1 MRKSDRLCI
10 NLKNKML
17 NSFNYMFLIAS
28 IIVLGCSVCFIS
40 FHTKLQSLSAV
51 VAIPIVILPVLFFS
65 CFLIL
70 TLRFFRKV
78 NEKKNRKIQILNAAL
93 IIAVSFLITYFVQ
106 MTSQLSDGRNC
117 VLISKQLSQTMNWH
131 NVSNFGLHYALR
143 QCSNMVP
150 LIYIQALVYKL
161 FSMIG
166 YNLSI
171 THMIALGTYLNTI
184 MLLWAF
190 MLIFRIVDRHFPK
203 YIGTGLTFLMLI
215 NIPVFQTVYYV
226 YTDIPAMLTVMMIL
240 DGYDHFLITSDSNKK
255 IFWLLI
261 IIMGSFIG
269 ALLKF
274 NVLIATFAIIIHY
287 MLTEKLRKSSK
298 LIIAILIPVALLV
311 GGTKSFMISTSP
323 IPKSQIGLPTINWV
337 NMSFNDVSKN
347 GGYDSQYFDHTFK
360 LYDKYHTKKEVSKV
374 EMSELFKGVNHHP
387 SRYLYIMYRK
397 IGATYGNGTYSF
409 DDFFS
414 SKHLAHPQL
423 RYNLLGEFLY
433 GRYRK
438 AYLYATY
445 IIQLSFFFLMMCG
458 FIKIIFNKINIM
470 NEQPWV
476 IALFGNM
483 FLLLFWESHPRY
495 LLAFLG
501 PIYLVLSLSINVILK
516 NKRIKY

>member
-1 MRKSDRLCI
+1 MGK
-10 NLKNKML
+10 KNRTQSRIL
-17 NSFNYMFLIAS
+17 NSFNYMFLMAS
-28 IIVLGCSVCFIS
+28 VIVLVCSVWFIS
-40 FHTKLQSLSAV
+40 FHTKLQSLNAV
-51 VAIPIVILPVLFFS
+51 IAIPLVILPVLFFS

-70 TLRFFRKV
+70 TFKFLKKID
-78 NEKKNRKIQILNAAL
+78 EKKNQKLQIINAVL
-93 IIAVSFLITYFVQ
+93 IIAISFLVTYFVQ
-106 MTSQLSDGRNC
+106 MTNQLSDGRNC
-117 VLISKQLSQTMNWH
+117 VMISKELSQTMNWH

-161 FSMIG
+161 FSMFG
-166 YNLSI
+166 WNLSV

-184 MLLWAF
+184 MLLLAF
-190 MLIFRIVDRHFPK
+190 MLVFKMVDRHFPK

-226 YTDIPAMLTVMMIL
+226 YTDIPAMLAIMIIL
-240 DGYDHFLITSDSNKK
+240 NSYDHFLIINDRDKK
-255 IFWLLI
+255 IFWLLL
-261 IIMGSFIG
+261 IIMGSFVG

-274 NVLIATFAIIIHY
+274 NVLIATLAIVIHY
-287 MLTEKLRKSSK
+287 VLTRSLKKSVKLTV
-298 LIIAILIPVALLV
+298 AILIPVALLL
-311 GGTKSFMISTSP
+311 GGTKSFMVSTSP
-323 IPKSQIGLPTINWV
+323 IPKSQIGLPAINWV

-347 GGYDSQYFDHTFK
+347 GGYDSQYFNHTFK

-374 EMSELFKGVNHHP
+374 EMSEFLKGISHRP
-387 SRYLYIMYRK
+387 SRYLYIIYRK

-414 SKHLAHPQL
+414 SKYLAHPQL
-423 RYNLLGEFLY
+423 KHSLLGEILY
-433 GRYRK
+433 GKYRK

-470 NEQPWV
+470 NKQPWI

-501 PIYLVLSLSINVILK
+501 PIYLVLCLAMSVISK
-516 NKRIKY
+516 TKRNKS

>member
-1 MRKSDRLCI
+1 MGKKSRI
-10 NLKNKML
+10 L
-17 NSFNYMFLIAS
+17 NSFNYMFLMAS
-28 IIVLGCSVCFIS
+28 VIILACSVCFIS
-40 FHTKLQSLSAV
+40 FHTKLQSLNAV
-51 VAIPIVILPVLFFS
+51 IAIPLVILPVLLFS
-65 CFLIL
+65 GFLIL
-70 TLRFFRKV
+70 TFKFFRKIG
-78 NEKKNRKIQILNAAL
+78 EKKNQKLQIINAVL
-93 IIAVSFLITYFVQ
+93 IIAISFLVTYFVQ
-106 MTSQLSDGRNC
+106 MTNQLSDGRNC
-117 VLISKQLSQTMNWH
+117 VTISKELSQTMNWH

-166 YNLSI
+166 WNLSV

-184 MLLWAF
+184 MLLLAF
-190 MLIFRIVDRHFPK
+190 MLMFKMVDRHFPK

-226 YTDIPAMLTVMMIL
+226 YTDIPAMLAVMIIL
-240 DGYDHFLITSDSNKK
+240 NSYDHFLMINNRDKK
-255 IFWLLI
+255 IFWLLLT
-261 IIMGSFIG
+261 IMGSFIG

-274 NVLIATFAIIIHY
+274 NVLIATLAIIIHY
-287 MLTEKLRKSSK
+287 VLTRSLKKGVKLTVV
-298 LIIAILIPVALLV
+298 ILIPLALLL
-311 GGTKSFMISTSP
+311 GGTKGFMVSTSP
-323 IPKSQIGLPTINWV
+323 IPKDQIGLPAINWV

-347 GGYDSQYFDHTFK
+347 GGYDSQYFNHTFK

-374 EMSELFKGVNHHP
+374 EMSEFFKEVSHRPG
-387 SRYLYIMYRK
+387 RYLYIMYRK

-414 SKHLAHPQL
+414 SKYLAHPKL
-423 RYNLLGEFLY
+423 KHSLLGEILY
-433 GRYRK
+433 GKYRK

-470 NEQPWV
+470 NKQPWI
-476 IALFGNM
+476 IALFGDM

-501 PIYLVLSLSINVILK
+501 TIYLVLCLAMSIILK
-516 NKRIKY
+516 IKRNKS